1 MTYPLGPACRPGAIV
16 AISLGVAGGW
26 PSSALVAPLNHS
38 IKDPGDEVVLQRR
51 MTVWLSSLMAGVDM
65 AVNIEV
71 CCCEMIAVL
80 WMSWLRWED

>member
-1 MTYPLGPACRPGAIV
+1 
-16 AISLGVAGGW
+16 
-26 PSSALVAPLNHS
+26 LNHS